1 VNPEQCTDFSRF
13 FTGKSFANMGR
24 LTNLRA
30 RVQKSI
36 GDVCVKKISATSKF
50 LELKKLN
57 EEKISRV
64 IFIIA
69 DCYLTAQK

>member
-1 VNPEQCTDFSRF
+1 
-13 FTGKSFANMGR
+13 MGR

-36 GDVCVKKISATSKF
+36 GDVCVKKIPATSKF
-50 LELKKLN
+50 WTLKKLK
-57 EEKISRV
+57 EGKIFCV

-69 DCYLTAQK
+69 DCYLTAQM